1 MSTARLRFL
10 GTAGLLSALIG
21 MLSSQ
26 LMARPSEEEAR
37 AALAGFFNALSV
49 ENYPRDAM
57 DRWITDDFVIFEM
70 GQAFSWPQ
78 FQTFLSGAGYAN
90 WLSTDWQFSDIKIS
104 LDERSA
110 HLSYVNTGQ
119 FIYPDPGDASMTTR
133 EENVWL
139 ESVYLVQQ
147 DGGVK
152 IRFLQSDNISR
163 EITQLP

>member
-1 MSTARLRFL
+1 MSTARLSFL
-10 GTAGLLSALIG
+10 RQAGFLYALIG
-21 MLSSQ
+21 MLFSHV
-26 LMARPSEEEAR
+26 MAQPSEEEAR
-37 AALAGFFNALSV
+37 AVLAGFFDALSV
-49 ENYPRDAM
+49 ENYPSDAM
-57 DRWITDDFVIFEM
+57 DRWITDDFMIFEM

-78 FQTFLSGAGYAN
+78 FQAFLSGAGYAN

-119 FIYPDPGDASMTTR
+119 FIYPDPGDPSMTKR
-133 EENVWL
+133 EDNMWL

-147 DGGVK
+147 DGGLK